1 MKKGVIALMLLI
13 SAVLLVGCN
22 AQSNTEDAKKTE
34 KTERYGDEIKEKTKT
49 SDNTIKANIDTD
61 LPSGM
66 LFEIS
71 AKSEDGTTLEKQ
83 TGEVGV
89 LGGIKGTFENVKPDK
104 YTLTYSTLPLEK
116 QSKKVQEKIKEAD
129 KTFDGQFIK
138 NGVLNKVETVTLLES
153 DMELAEAED
162 DASDNNSFKDEAEQ
176 GSKKYP
182 ATSGEILF
190 NNDTIN
196 VTGQKYHFSGEILQK
211 LRIGGA
217 SAWLVKNDA
226 GYVMP
231 VFSEEFEANVGDN
244 VEIWGTLT
252 GDGYQASEFKVD
264 NIVGMTG
271 SMRIIQLNIN
281 EEEIL

>member
-13 SAVLLVGCN
+13 SAILLVGCN
-22 AQSNTEDAKKTE
+22 AQSNTENAKKTE

-71 AKSEDGTTLEKQ
+71 AKSENGTILEKQ

-89 LGGIKGTFENVKPDK
+89 FGGIKGTFENVKQGK

-116 QSKKVQEKIKEAD
+116 QSEKLQEKIKEAD

-138 NGVLNKVETVTLLES
+138 NGVLNKVETVTLMENGKEDKKES
-153 DMELAEAED
+153 E
-162 DASDNNSFKDEAEQ
+162 NVSFKDEAEQ
-176 GSKKYP
+176 GSEKYP
-182 ATSGEILF
+182 ATAGEVLY
-190 NNDTIN
+190 NNDNIN
-196 VTGQKYHFSGEILQK
+196 VTGQKYHFSGDIIQK
-211 LRIGGA
+211 LQVDGE
-217 SAWLVKNDA
+217 SAWLVKNDV

-231 VFSEEFEANVGDN
+231 VFAEEFDADVGDN

-252 GDGYQASEFKVD
+252 GDGYQASDFKVD

-281 EEEIL
+281 GKEIQ

>member
-13 SAVLLVGCN
+13 SAILLVGCN
-22 AQSNTEDAKKTE
+22 AQSNTENAK

-71 AKSEDGTTLEKQ
+71 EKSEDGTTLEKQ
-83 TGEVGV
+83 TGEIGV
-89 LGGIKGTFENVKPDK
+89 LGGIKGTFEDVKPGN
-104 YTLTYSTLPLEK
+104 YTLTYTTLPLEE

-138 NGVLNKVETVTLLES
+138 NGVLNKVETVTLTGSDKEDKKES
-153 DMELAEAED
+153 E
-162 DASDNNSFKDEAEQ
+162 NVSFKDEAEQ
-176 GSKKYP
+176 GSERYT
-182 ATSGEILF
+182 ATAGKILY
-190 NNDTIN
+190 NNDTTNI
-196 VTGQKYHFSGEILQK
+196 TGQRYHFSGEIIQK
-211 LRIGGA
+211 LQVDGE
-217 SAWLVKNDA
+217 SAWLVKNDV

-231 VFSEEFEANVGDN
+231 FFSEDFDAAVGDN

-252 GDGYQASEFKVD
+252 GDGYQASDFKVD

-271 SMRIIQLNIN
+271 SMRIVQLNIN
-281 EEEIL
+281 GKEIQ

>member
-1 MKKGVIALMLLI
+1 MKKGFIALLLLI
-13 SAVLLVGCN
+13 STMLLVACN
-22 AQSNTEDAKKTE
+22 AQTNTEDAEKTD
-34 KTERYGDEIKEKTKT
+34 KTERYGDEITEKTKT

-89 LGGIKGTFENVKPDK
+89 LGGIKGTFENVKPDE

-116 QSKKVQEKIKEAD
+116 QSKKVQEKIKEAN

-138 NGVLNKVETVTLLES
+138 NGVLNKVETVTLMENGKEDKRES
-153 DMELAEAED
+153 E
-162 DASDNNSFKDEAEQ
+162 NVSFKDEAEQ
-176 GSKKYP
+176 GSEKYS
-182 ATSGEILF
+182 ATAGEVLY
-190 NNDTIN
+190 NNDNIN
-196 VTGQKYHFSGEILQK
+196 VTGQKYHFSGDIIQK
-211 LRIGGA
+211 LQVDGE
-217 SAWLVKNDA
+217 SAWLVKNDV

-231 VFSEEFEANVGDN
+231 VFAEEFDADVDDN

-252 GDGYQASEFKVD
+252 GDGYQASDFKVD

-281 EEEIL
+281 GKEIQ

>member
-1 MKKGVIALMLLI
+1 MKKGYIALLLLI
-13 SAVLLVGCN
+13 STMLLVGCN
-22 AQSNTEDAKKTE
+22 AQSNTEDANKTE
-34 KTERYGDEIKEKTKT
+34 KTERYGDKIKEKTKT
-49 SDNTIKANIDTD
+49 SANTIKANIDTD

-116 QSKKVQEKIKEAD
+116 QSEKVQEKIKEAD

-138 NGVLNKVETVTLLES
+138 KGVLNKVEIVTLPES
-153 DMELAEAED
+153 DRELAED
-162 DASDNNSFKDEAEQ
+162 DDSGNTSFKDEAEQ

-182 ATSGEILF
+182 ATAGEILF

-196 VTGQKYHFSGEILQK
+196 VTGQKYHFSGEVIQK
-211 LRIGGA
+211 LQVDSEA
-217 SAWLVKNDA
+217 AWLVKNDA

-231 VFSEEFEANVGDN
+231 VFAEDFDAAVGDN

-252 GDGYQASEFKVD
+252 GDGYQASDFKVD

-271 SMRIIQLNIN
+271 SMRIVQLNIN
-281 EEEIL
+281 GKEIQ

>member
-1 MKKGVIALMLLI
+1 MLLI
-13 SAVLLVGCN
+13 SAILLVGCN
-22 AQSNTEDAKKTE
+22 AQSNTENAK

-71 AKSEDGTTLEKQ
+71 EKSEDGTTLEKQ
-83 TGEVGV
+83 TGEIGV
-89 LGGIKGTFENVKPDK
+89 LGGIKGTFEDVKPGN
-104 YTLTYSTLPLEK
+104 YTLTYTTLPLEE

-138 NGVLNKVETVTLLES
+138 NGVLNKVETVTLTGSDKEDKKES
-153 DMELAEAED
+153 E
-162 DASDNNSFKDEAEQ
+162 NVSFKDEAEQ
-176 GSKKYP
+176 GSERYT
-182 ATSGEILF
+182 ATAGKILY
-190 NNDTIN
+190 NNDTTNI
-196 VTGQKYHFSGEILQK
+196 TGQRYHFSGEIIQK
-211 LRIGGA
+211 LQVDGE
-217 SAWLVKNDA
+217 SAWLVKNDV

-231 VFSEEFEANVGDN
+231 VFSEDFDAAVGDN

-252 GDGYQASEFKVD
+252 DDGYQASDFKVD

-271 SMRIIQLNIN
+271 SMRIVQLNIN
-281 EEEIL
+281 GKEIQ

>member
-1 MKKGVIALMLLI
+1 MKKGYIALLLLI
-13 SAVLLVGCN
+13 STMLLVGCN
-22 AQSNTEDAKKTE
+22 AQSNTEDANKTE

-138 NGVLNKVETVTLLES
+138 SGVLNKVETVTLTGSDKEDKKES
-153 DMELAEAED
+153 E
-162 DASDNNSFKDEAEQ
+162 NVSFKAEAEQ
-176 GSKKYP
+176 GSEMYP
-182 ATSGEILF
+182 ATAGKVLY
-190 NNDTIN
+190 NNDTTNI
-196 VTGQKYHFSGEILQK
+196 TGQRYHFSGEIIQK
-211 LRIGGA
+211 LQVDGE
-217 SAWLVKNDA
+217 SAWLVKNDV

-231 VFSEEFEANVGDN
+231 VFSEDFDAAVGDN

-252 GDGYQASEFKVD
+252 GDGYQASDFKVD

-271 SMRIIQLNIN
+271 SMRIVQLNIN
-281 EEEIL
+281 GKEIQ